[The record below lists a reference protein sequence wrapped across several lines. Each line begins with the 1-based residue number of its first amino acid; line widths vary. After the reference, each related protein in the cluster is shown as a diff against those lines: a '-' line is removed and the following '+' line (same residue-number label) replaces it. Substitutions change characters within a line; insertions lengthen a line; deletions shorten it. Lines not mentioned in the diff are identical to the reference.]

1 MRSYRDVAKAAA
13 SPELL
18 RKMQARPIIEVV
30 GVPMDLGG
38 NRRGVDMGPS
48 GVRYAGLAEKLS
60 EIGYRVRDRGN
71 IRVKDPDEGRAMH
84 TYEKIDK
91 VGGRPNAHN
100 VEEIVRA
107 SEELATVVEE
117 IAKAGNIPVV
127 LGGDHSIGMG
137 TIAGLDRAGKRAG
150 VIWIDAH
157 GDINTPETSPS
168 GNVHGM
174 PFAVALGLAGDPFP
188 ATLRG
193 TTDGQHA
200 VLVGIRD
207 IDPGEK
213 DNIKKAGVTAITMAD
228 IDRVGMAEV
237 MKKAIAVAG
246 QAAGGI
252 HVSLDMDA
260 LDPRE
265 APGVGTPV
273 RGGLTYREAQL
284 AMEMLAASGK
294 LRSIEIAEVNPIL
307 DSNNATASLAVE
319 LVASALGET
328 IL

>member
-1 MRSYRDVAKAAA
+1 MSERSGAGEAERLRRTHDGRIV
-13 SPELL
+13 EL
-18 RKMQARPIIEVV
+18 V

-48 GVRYAGLAEKLS
+48 GIRYAGLANKLA
-60 EIGYRVRDRGN
+60 ELGYRVRDRGN
-71 IRVKDPDEGRAMH
+71 IRVADPDEGLATH
-84 TYEKIDK
+84 TYQKMDPTPK
-91 VGGRPNAHN
+91 PKAHN
-100 VEEIVRA
+100 VAEIVRA
-107 SEELATVVEE
+107 SEELAKVVAD
-117 IAKAGNIPVV
+117 IVRAGNIPVV

-157 GDINTPETSPS
+157 GDINTPETTPS

-188 ATLRG
+188 AALRG
-193 TTDGQHA
+193 TTDGKHG
-200 VLVGIRD
+200 VLLALRD
-207 IDPGEK
+207 IDEGEK
-213 DNIKKAGVTAITMAD
+213 DNIKRAGVTAITMAD
-228 IDRVGMAEV
+228 IDRIGMAAAME
-237 MKKAIAVAG
+237 KAIAVAG
-246 QAAGGI
+246 GAGAI
-252 HVSLDMDA
+252 HLSLDMDA

-307 DSNNATASLAVE
+307 DTNNATASLAVE

>member
-1 MRSYRDVAKAAA
+1 
-13 SPELL
+13 
-18 RKMQARPIIEVV
+18 
-30 GVPMDLGG
+30 
-38 NRRGVDMGPS
+38 MGPS
-48 GVRYAGLAEKLS
+48 GIRYAGLANKLA

-71 IRVKDPDEGRAMH
+71 VRVKDPDEGRATH
-84 TYEKIDK
+84 ITEKFE
-91 VGGRPNAHN
+91 GFSGRPKPHN

-107 SEELATVVEE
+107 SEELAQVVEE
-117 IAKAGNIPVV
+117 IAKAGNIPLV

-188 ATLRG
+188 ASLRG
-193 TTDGQHA
+193 TTDGKHG
-200 VLVGIRD
+200 VLIAIRD

-213 DNIKKAGVTAITMAD
+213 DNIRRAGVTAITMAD
-228 IDRVGMAEV
+228 IDRSGMADT

-246 QAAGGI
+246 QAPGGI

-260 LDPRE
+260 LDPDE

-273 RGGLTYREAQL
+273 RGGLSYREAQL

-294 LRSIEIAEVNPIL
+294 LRSIEVAEVNPIL
-307 DSNNATASLAVE
+307 DTGNKTAQLAVE

>member
-1 MRSYRDVAKAAA
+1 MSERFSGQDPERMRRMHDGAIV
-13 SPELL
+13 EL
-18 RKMQARPIIEVV
+18 V

-48 GVRYAGLAEKLS
+48 GIRYAGLANKLA
-60 EIGYRVRDRGN
+60 ELGYRVRDRGN
-71 IRVKDPDEGRAMH
+71 IRVADPDEGLATH
-84 TYEKIDK
+84 TYQKMDPTP
-91 VGGRPNAHN
+91 RPKAHN
-100 VEEIVRA
+100 VAEIVRA
-107 SEELATVVEE
+107 SEELAKVVAD
-117 IAKAGNIPVV
+117 IVKAGNIPVV
-127 LGGDHSIGMG
+127 LGGDHSMGMG

-157 GDINTPETSPS
+157 GDINTPETTPS

-174 PFAVALGLAGDPFP
+174 PFAVALGLAREPFP
-188 ATLRG
+188 EALRG
-193 TTDGQHA
+193 TTDGKHA
-200 VLVGIRD
+200 VLLALRD

-228 IDRVGMAEV
+228 IDRMGMAAAME
-237 MKKAIAVAG
+237 KAISVAG
-246 QAAGGI
+246 GAGTI
-252 HVSLDMDA
+252 HLSLDMDA

-307 DSNNATASLAVE
+307 DSHNATASLAVE